1 MAEADNWKWWYYVL
15 AGICIAGYD
24 IWKTYDT
31 DNNGYLDKDETRTF
45 VK

>member
-1 MAEADNWKWWYYVL
+1 MVEKFVD
-15 AGICIAGYD
+15 D